1 MIWPLPSRP
10 VARPSRRLRSYVAAG
25 VLLAVTAGCTTSG
38 AGTGAK
44 GYIAGDGAVTTIKAA
59 ERRYVPD
66 LAGKTLAGKELD
78 LTQLKG
84 NIVVLNV
91 WASWCG
97 PCRSEADDLV
107 AAADQLGP
115 EGVEFVGINVRDSE
129 VAALAFTRNHGVT
142 YDSFFDPKGDMLLK
156 FYGLL
161 TLSSIPTTIV
171 VDSKGRIAALIA
183 GELTTSTLVGVVDDV
198 LAES

>member
-1 MIWPLPSRP
+1 M
-10 VARPSRRLRSYVAAG
+10 ARPSRRLRSYAAAG
-25 VLLAVTAGCTTSG
+25 VLLAVTAGCATAG

-107 AAADQLGP
+107 AAAAQLGP
-115 EGVEFVGINVRDSE
+115 DGVEFVGINARDSE
-129 VAALAFTRNHGVT
+129 AAALAFVRNHGLT
-142 YDSFFDPKGDMLLK
+142 YDSFFDPKGDMLLE

-171 VDSKGRIAALIA
+171 VDSEGRIAALIA